1 MHSSFRKD
9 GEHMLPEEL
18 EHWSDLYAQRLVRL
32 AYTYVRDWGSAEDR
46 VQDAFLKA
54 YHARHP
60 YRAER
65 GELFSWLAKIV
76 INECRMTIRRSWRE
90 RVMDILPERSSKS
103 TEELYLAQFSKQQIY
118 QTVLELPEFVR
129 TPIVLHYYEDLSV
142 EEIAQI
148 VGKPSGTIKSRLW
161 RGRARLRQML
171 EEEDAH
177 ERSHQTIE
185 KLL

>member
-1 MHSSFRKD
+1 
-9 GEHMLPEEL
+9 MLPEEL
-18 EHWSDLYAQRLVRL
+18 EQWSDRYAQRLVRL
-32 AYTYVRDWGSAEDR
+32 AYTYSRDWGSAEDR

-54 YHARHP
+54 YQVRHQ

-76 INECRMTIRRSWRE
+76 INECRMMVRRSWRE
-90 RVMDILPERSSKS
+90 RVMDILPERSSES
-103 TEELYLAQFSKQQIY
+103 TEDLYLAHLSKQQIY

-148 VGKPSGTIKSRLW
+148 IGKPSGTIKSRLW

-171 EEEDAH
+171 EEEHAH
-177 ERSHQTIE
+177 GPSHQTIE